1 MAIATLQKYFSRQL
15 CDHVFLQIK
24 ISNGGGLEV
33 LGGLYFDRANWPR
46 QLELL
51 SDAKNILNLRNNE
64 LRDVLNPM

>member
-33 LGGLYFDRANWPR
+33 LGGLYFDH
-46 QLELL
+46 ELL
-51 SDAKNILNLRNNE
+51 SDAKNITGIMNSE
-64 LRDVLNPM
+64 MF